1 MKNETNTS
9 NSTSTAND
17 YDEMT
22 RQLTELRIDMSKLA
36 DSVTEIVG
44 RRGNGLASDI
54 SEGFD
59 EAKHYIERNRKT
71 AEAQLE
77 GSVAAHPWLA
87 ISLAAGA
94 GLLFGAL
101 SRR

>member
-1 MKNETNTS
+1 MKNDANT
-9 NSTSTAND
+9 TSGSAAND
-17 YDEMT
+17 FDEVS
-22 RQLTELRIDMSKLA
+22 RQLTALRNDMLKLA
-36 DSVTEIVG
+36 ETVSGIAG

-54 SEGFD
+54 AEGFG
-59 EAKHYIERNRKT
+59 EARHYAEKTGKT

-87 ISLAAGA
+87 IALAAST
-94 GLLFGAL
+94 GLLLGAL

>member
-1 MKNETNTS
+1 MKNEANTAGMS
-9 NSTSTAND
+9 AAND
-17 YDEMT
+17 FDEVS
-22 RQLTELRIDMSKLA
+22 RQLTSLRHDMSKLVE
-36 DSVTEIVG
+36 SVANIAS

-54 SEGFD
+54 AEGYD
-59 EAKHYIERNRKT
+59 EARHYAEKNGKS

-87 ISLAAGA
+87 IGLAAST
-94 GLLFGAL
+94 GLLLGAL